1 MSKYLSFAFSVLA
14 CVLQQTSS
22 QPQSGSTPQGG
33 SAPQAGSTPQAGTQN
48 QQTGETRTPPRAGDP
63 RNAGIRSYNSPTE
76 RAWFSSPGVRQQ
88 LGLNDE
94 QYNRL
99 NDSYGTS
106 WRRYNESVRRLGQDL
121 AREQRRE
128 RLRAMR
134 ENFNREFSTARD
146 QVFTEPER
154 RSRYDQ
160 LYYQYRGYGA
170 FDDPMVQQRLRLS
183 PDQRRQLREYN
194 REWSRQMSELNDR
207 YVADPDAA
215 RVSYRD
221 LQTQA
226 RERLGTVLTPEQRQR
241 WLELTGEPYDF
252 EADAYFYERERNL
265 LRTPGSLAPQN
276 NLR

>member
-1 MSKYLSFAFSVLA
+1 MSKYIAFAFSVLA
-14 CVLQQTSS
+14 CVLQQDSS
-22 QPQSGSTPQGG
+22 QSQSGSAQ
-33 SAPQAGSTPQAGTQN
+33 QAASTPQAGSSPQAGAQN
-48 QQTGETRTPPRAGDP
+48 QQTGETQTPPRAGDP
-63 RNAGIRSYNSPTE
+63 RNTGFRSYNRPSE
-76 RAWFSSPGVRQQ
+76 RPWFSSPGIRQQ

-99 NDSYGTS
+99 HESYDTS
-106 WRRYNESVRRLGQDL
+106 WRRYNESIQELGRDL

-134 ENFNREFSTARD
+134 QDFDRDFGTARD
-146 QVFTEPER
+146 QVFTEPDR

-183 PDQRRQLREYN
+183 PNQRRQLREYN

-207 YVADPDAA
+207 YVADPDTA
-215 RVSYRD
+215 RVRYRE
-221 LQTQA
+221 LQAQA
-226 RERLGTVLTPEQRQR
+226 RERLGTALTPEQRQR
-241 WLELTGEPYDF
+241 WQEFTGEPYDF
-252 EADAYFYERERNL
+252 EPDVYFYETDTS
-265 LRTPGSLAPQN
+265 RTPGSVSPRN